1 MSGLHPPAYL
11 LAARLLAELPRKI
24 AVLGGLSLGICGPY
38 FLLQRV
44 RLFPLRTP
52 PATELDAR
60 IVFDPAWLG
69 VYLSVAL
76 LVPLAPL
83 LARHRDELARYARG
97 LALLCAAAFTCF
109 LLVPVEGP
117 RPEVPAG
124 HPAYAL
130 LARVDRPSNS
140 MPSLHAGL
148 AVYSILF
155 ALRVL
160 RGALGPGGRVAA
172 GGLIWT
178 WGGLIAVSTLV
189 TKQHWALDLPAG
201 ALLAGAA
208 HAWAWRAVPRVAPE
222 PGRRGLA
229 TSDP

>member
-1 MSGLHPPAYL
+1 VQPL
-11 LAARLLAELPRKI
+11 LARLRAELPRKV
-24 AVLGGLSLGICGPY
+24 AVVGGLSLGICLPY

-44 RLFPLRTP
+44 RLFPLRTA

-60 IVFDPAWLG
+60 IAFDPDWLG
-69 VYLSVAL
+69 VYLSLAL

-117 RPEVPAG
+117 RPEAPAG
-124 HPAYAL
+124 HAAYAL
-130 LARVDRPSNS
+130 LAHVDRPSNS
-140 MPSLHAGL
+140 LPSLHAGL

-160 RGALGPGGRVAA
+160 RDAQGPRGRFATGALA
-172 GGLIWT
+172 WT
-178 WGGLIAVSTLV
+178 WGALIAASTLA
-189 TKQHWALDLPAG
+189 TKQHWVLDLPAG

-208 HAWAWRAVPRVAPE
+208 HAWAWRTAPQAAAQ
-222 PGRRGLA
+222 PGRRDLA
-229 TSDP
+229 AAADP